1 MRFHLN
7 INKIKDFIGSENKNM
22 TSVFLWIPNII
33 GYFRFVFLFAVLFT
47 YDCCPVTT
55 IVLYAVSQLLDMF
68 DGMAA
73 RHFNQCSNFG
83 AVLDM
88 VCDRASNAVMLAILG
103 HLYPQYSWLFYGDII
118 LDLVSHWYQMYS
130 ALSSGKHHKQIK
142 NKFALLD
149 IYYYNK
155 LVLGGLVAGN
165 EAFLLSSYLLAFSEQ
180 LQLSAGSY
188 YFFFGLMVVSGLLFA
203 VKKLMSVLQLIG
215 SAMTIAERDA
225 QTPQSDAKKS

>member
-1 MRFHLN
+1 M
-7 INKIKDFIGSENKNM
+7 G
-22 TSVFLWIPNII
+22 SVFLYIPNII
-33 GYFRFVFLFAVLFT
+33 GYFRFIFLFAILFT
-47 YDCCPVTT
+47 YQDCPITT
-55 IVLYAVSQLLDMF
+55 IFLYGLSQLLDMF

-88 VCDRASNAVMLAILG
+88 VCDRASNGVLLAICG
-103 HLYPQYSWLFYGDII
+103 HLYPQYSWLFYGDIV

-165 EAFLLSSYLLAFSEQ
+165 EAFLLSSYLLAFSEK
-180 LQLSAGSY
+180 LNMTGAIY
-188 YFFFGLMVVSGLLFA
+188 YFFFGFMVVNGILFA
-203 VKKLMSVLQLIG
+203 IKKLMSILQLIG
-215 SAMTIAERDA
+215 SAQTIAERDVA
-225 QTPQSDAKKS
+225 NLQDQATKKD

>member
-1 MRFHLN
+1 M
-7 INKIKDFIGSENKNM
+7 G
-22 TSVFLWIPNII
+22 SVFLYIPNII
-33 GYFRFVFLFAVLFT
+33 GYFRFVFLLAILFT
-47 YDCCPVTT
+47 YQHSPIIT
-55 IVLYAVSQLLDMF
+55 IVLYGLSQLLDMF

-88 VCDRASNAVMLAILG
+88 VCDRASNGVLLAICG
-103 HLYPQYSWLFYGDII
+103 HLYPEYSWLFYGDII

-165 EAFLLSSYLLAFSEQ
+165 
-180 LQLSAGSY
+180 
-188 YFFFGLMVVSGLLFA
+188 
-203 VKKLMSVLQLIG
+203 
-215 SAMTIAERDA
+215 
-225 QTPQSDAKKS
+225 

>member
-1 MRFHLN
+1 M
-7 INKIKDFIGSENKNM
+7 G
-22 TSVFLWIPNII
+22 SVFLYIPNII
-33 GYFRFVFLFAVLFT
+33 GYFRFIFLFAILFT
-47 YDCCPVTT
+47 YQDFPITT
-55 IVLYAVSQLLDMF
+55 IFLYGLSQLLDMF

-88 VCDRASNAVMLAILG
+88 VCDRASNGVLLAICG
-103 HLYPQYSWLFYGDII
+103 HLYPQYSWLFYGDIV

-165 EAFLLSSYLLAFSEQ
+165 EAFLLSSYLLAFSEK
-180 LQLSAGSY
+180 LNMTGAIY
-188 YFFFGLMVVSGLLFA
+188 YFFFGFMVVSGILFA
-203 VKKLMSVLQLIG
+203 IKKLMSILQLIG
-215 SAMTIAERDA
+215 SAQTIAERDA
-225 QTPQSDAKKS
+225 ATLQDQATKKD

>member
-1 MRFHLN
+1 M
-7 INKIKDFIGSENKNM
+7 S
-22 TSVFLWIPNII
+22 TSVFLYYPNII
-33 GYFRFVFLFAVLFT
+33 GYFRFIFLFAVLFT
-47 YDCCPVTT
+47 YQSCPVTT
-55 IVLYAVSQLLDMF
+55 IFFYGLSQLLDMF

-73 RHFNQCSNFG
+73 RHFKQCSNFG

-88 VCDRASNAVMLAILG
+88 VCDRASNGVLLAICG
-103 HLYPQYSWLFYGDII
+103 HLYPQFSWLFYGDII

-165 EAFLLSSYLLAFSEQ
+165 EVFLLSCYLLAFSDQ
-180 LQLSAGSY
+180 LGMTGAVY
-188 YFFFGLMVVSGLLFA
+188 YFFFVLMVLGGLLFA

-215 SAMTIAERDA
+215 SAMTIA
-225 QTPQSDAKKS
+225 

>member
-1 MRFHLN
+1 M
-7 INKIKDFIGSENKNM
+7 G
-22 TSVFLWIPNII
+22 SVFLYIPNII
-33 GYFRFVFLFAVLFT
+33 GYFRFVFLVAILFT
-47 YDCCPVTT
+47 YQHCPVTT
-55 IVLYAVSQLLDMF
+55 IILYGLSQLLDMF

-88 VCDRASNAVMLAILG
+88 VCDRASNGVLLAICG
-103 HLYPQYSWLFYGDII
+103 HLYPSWSWLFYGDII

-165 EAFLLSSYLLAFSEQ
+165 EVFLLSSYLLAFSEQ
-180 LQLSAGSY
+180 LNMTGAVY
-188 YFFFGLMVVSGLLFA
+188 YFFFGLMVVGGILFA
-203 VKKLMSVLQLIG
+203 IKKLMSVLQLIG
-215 SAMTIAERDA
+215 SAQTIAERDA
-225 QTPQSDAKKS
+225 ITPQA